1 MTTYQHSQTQPFFSP
16 QLTTQPIMLGLSG
29 LSVANYI
36 KTSPLLMRFLRPVS
50 NAYANSAGYRRL
62 GLKYDDLLIEENE
75 TAQKVSESFG

>member
-1 MTTYQHSQTQPFFSP
+1 
-16 QLTTQPIMLGLSG
+16 MLGLSG

-75 TAQKVSESFG
+75 TAQKVSEL

>member
-1 MTTYQHSQTQPFFSP
+1 
-16 QLTTQPIMLGLSG
+16 MLGLSG

-75 TAQKVSESFG
+75 TAQKVSERFGECVSQLEQWAKDFMRSP